1 MRKSPGVLNGFRL
14 RRRVRRITPTTT
26 IRGPSVNGHQLQS
39 LTTEQ
44 FFYFFLRLRKGEVR
58 RTVQTLR
65 GRYPDED
72 PKQLAHRLIVAK
84 SRLAMLGG
92 SLLHL
97 PLVVPGIGPALKLL
111 GLVGATSML
120 TRMHL
125 YLILEIALVYGRDI
139 DDSAR
144 VPEMSAVVAATGL
157 GAAAPPLLVQALE
170 LNPLYALPIG
180 AMSTTAVTQLIGRSA
195 IHFFGRDLAT
205 LDDGTLETG
214 NGRAVA
220 SLA

>member
-1 MRKSPGVLNGFRL
+1 M
-14 RRRVRRITPTTT
+14 
-26 IRGPSVNGHQLQS
+26 
-39 LTTEQ
+39 
-44 FFYFFLRLRKGEVR
+44 R

-65 GRYPDED
+65 SRYPDED
-72 PKQLAHRLIVAK
+72 PRQLAHRLIVAK

-97 PLVVPGIGPALKLL
+97 PLVAPGIGPALKLL

-170 LNPLYALPIG
+170 LDPLYALPLG
-180 AMSTTAVTQLIGRSA
+180 ALSTTAVTQLIGHSA

-205 LDDGTLETG
+205 LDDATPESASD
-214 NGRAVA
+214 RAA
-220 SLA
+220 TSPA